1 MWLCK
6 HRYHREI
13 LPIANT
19 IITVIFKC
27 YMAIFSKEYI
37 KGIQEKSKQFT
48 IEQISKAIEEYKQE
62 NSPRGDILIYRLEIL
77 TSILDSINSKFH
89 QDLASSDLEIFKR
102 NLVKI
107 IEHSLPKL
115 LVLAGL
121 PEQNPNKSDK
131 LIESIYFRRSDYV
144 FDTKAIMEIK
154 NEAIATIND
163 LKIILGRYLQL
174 NNIDKI
180 KYSELKII
188 RTKTEEIIKTIELQR
203 QKEFQKMGLLAQV
216 AFFSQYNF
224 FEDENKGNVS
234 KIEFQKK
241 PINNETRTFNGR
253 ILPDHWIM
261 MEHLDVQNNPEYIKK
276 LEQIKIIL
284 DRDGIEALE
293 LLPYMRQII
302 KQRRSD
308 FDNGKI
314 SKREL
319 LETLK
324 VVLRDLKLRIKH
336 QFESEIESNFINNE
350 VLGYYTDKNNQIVLL
365 VWSDIVDTDLNL
377 THENTN
383 VKSFIITPIHMS
395 ETQIQS
401 DSIYYSLLKIKK
413 LRGYSIRKK

>member
-1 MWLCK
+1 
-6 HRYHREI
+6 
-13 LPIANT
+13 
-19 IITVIFKC
+19 
-27 YMAIFSKEYI
+27 MAIFSKEYI
-37 KGIQEKSKQFT
+37 TIIKEKSKQFT
-48 IEQISKAIEEYKQE
+48 REQISKAIEEYKQE

-77 TSILDSINSKFH
+77 TSILESINNKFR
-89 QDLASSDLEIFKR
+89 QDLTSSDLEIFKR

-144 FDTKAIMEIK
+144 FDTKAILQIK
-154 NEAIATIND
+154 NEAITTIND

-180 KYSELKII
+180 KYSELKTI
-188 RTKTEEIIKTIELQR
+188 RTKTEEIIKAIELER
-203 QKEFQKMGLLAQV
+203 QKEFQKMGLLAQI

-234 KIEFQKK
+234 KTEFQKK

-284 DRDGIEALE
+284 DKDGIEALE

-302 KQRRSD
+302 EQRRSD

-314 SKREL
+314 SKREF

-336 QFESEIESNFINNE
+336 QFESEIESNFSKNE
-350 VLGYYTDKNNQIVLL
+350 IVGYYQDKNNDIVLL
-365 VWSDIVDTDLNL
+365 IWKNIVGIDLNL
-377 THENTN
+377 YDEKPD
-383 VKSFIITPIHMS
+383 VKSFIISPILLS
-395 ETQIQS
+395 ETKMKK
-401 DSIYYSLLKIKK
+401 DSIFMTLLMLRK
-413 LRGYSIRKK
+413 LRGYSV